1 MREVVKKKTNPFLVF
16 TILLLLGIVATFII
30 KTVYFTPKESTV
42 IIEEKDPKTTIRT
55 EKDATEFKP
64 VSEEDKKMTYRN
76 NWKEF
81 ITLGTLHKE
90 VEYIVS
96 PEGRITDLNVPIINK
111 TEFPIESITIK
122 VYYINPSNRNTLE
135 SSIFEVTNVK
145 PGRVTYP
152 GPASNVSGVN
162 VICEIVKMRSANFDF
177 CYDQDL
183 LVDSRIKGGFSGN
196 PADPWHCK

>member
-1 MREVVKKKTNPFLVF
+1 MREKVKKKSNPYLVF
-16 TILLLLGIVATFII
+16 TLVLLLGIIAAFII
-30 KTVYFTPKESTV
+30 KTVYFTPKESIVT
-42 IIEEKDPKTTIRT
+42 IDEIEAKTTIRT

-81 ITLGTLHKE
+81 ISLGTLHNE

-96 PEGRITDLNVPIINK
+96 KDGRITDLNVPLINK
-111 TEFPIESITIK
+111 TDYPIESITIK

-135 SSIFEVTNVK
+135 SRSFEVTNVK
-145 PGRVTYP
+145 PGHVTYP
-152 GPASNVSGVN
+152 GPPSSVSGVN
-162 VICEIVKMRSANFDF
+162 VLCEIVKMHSSNFDF

-183 LVDSRIKGGFSGN
+183 LIDSRIKGGFSGN

>member
-162 VICEIVKMRSANFDF
+162 VICEIVKMSLANFDF